1 VNSDEGASIDRGTET
16 GVDVGD
22 YCRRIE
28 EHLARTNEGQ
38 IIRITGTSFAM
49 VREWARRGIPLS
61 VVLHGIDRKAE
72 RHRSGRAQRALRLE
86 FCEPDVVASYE
97 QWRRAV
103 GVRIPADATTE
114 ALGGD
119 QEVTVEPGLDLRAER
134 RQPSL
139 SRHLDRVADRL
150 VRAAG
155 RLETPVVLREALAA
169 ALEACVDVK
178 AQLRHARGAA
188 REVLSERLASIDRG
202 MLEAA
207 RAACGPDLPE
217 IERDATAELAT
228 YKTRLTPDVWQRSV
242 EASVERFLRERYGLP
257 TIDPARI

>member
-1 VNSDEGASIDRGTET
+1 VNSDDEASIDAGPDA
-16 GVDVGD
+16 GLDVGD
-22 YCRRIE
+22 YCRRVE

-61 VVLHGIDRKAE
+61 VVLYGIDRKAE
-72 RHRSGRAQRALRLE
+72 RHRTGRAKRALRLE

-103 GVRIPADATTE
+103 GVRAPADATT
-114 ALGGD
+114 APLGGD
-119 QEVTVEPGLDLRAER
+119 GEAPAGRDLDVRAER

-155 RLETPVVLREALAA
+155 RLETPVALRETLAA
-169 ALEACVDVK
+169 ALEACVDAK
-178 AQLRHARGAA
+178 AQVRHARGAA
-188 REVLSERLASIDRG
+188 REALSERLASIDRR
-202 MLEAA
+202 MLEVA
-207 RAACGPDLPE
+207 RLACGPDLPE
-217 IERDATAELAT
+217 VEREATAELAT
-228 YKTRLTPDVWQRSV
+228 YKGRLAPDVWQRSV
-242 EASVERFLRERYGLP
+242 EASVDRLLRERYGLP